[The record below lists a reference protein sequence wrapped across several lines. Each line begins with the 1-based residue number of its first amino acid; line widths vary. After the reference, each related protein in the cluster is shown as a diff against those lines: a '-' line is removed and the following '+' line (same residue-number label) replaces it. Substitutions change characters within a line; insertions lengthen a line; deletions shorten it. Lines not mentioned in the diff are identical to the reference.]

1 MFQRRIPEWLR
12 HAPAPGVR
20 GFAVLASVESAARG
34 ILVSVFPIAM
44 YRTFEDSK
52 TVSEIYFL
60 IGIGSLI
67 TVLLVPWLIRFVP
80 RRWMYSVGA
89 LLMISGGASAA
100 LGGPLLLPIGL
111 TASTMATVI
120 LFVCFNAYVLDY
132 VDRTALG
139 ECETLRLFY
148 SGLAWTIG
156 PFLGIWLMTQWAPAP
171 FVLSALAATIMLA
184 VFWVMRLG
192 NGKLITR
199 ARAPQPNPLAY
210 LPRFFAQPRLIA
222 GWSFAVLRTCGWW
235 VYVVY
240 LPIYAVESGFSDQLG
255 GLLLSITNGFLFLTP
270 FMLRWMRAHSVRHA
284 VRTGFFGSAMAFAL
298 AAALGDQPMI
308 AIGLLMTGS
317 FYLILLD
324 MSGGLPFLMAVKP
337 SERTEMSA
345 VYATY
350 RDVSGVVTPGIARLV
365 LAVAPLPMVFAA
377 TALGLVGA
385 LAISARLHPRLG
397 LRRGVGA

>member
-12 HAPAPGVR
+12 HAPTPSVR
-20 GFAVLASVESAARG
+20 GFAVLASVESVARG

-44 YRTFEDSK
+44 YKTFGDSR

-60 IGIGSLI
+60 IGVASLV

-80 RRWMYSVGA
+80 RRWMYTIGA
-89 LLMISGGASAA
+89 LMMISGGFSAA
-100 LGGPLLLPIGL
+100 LGGPVLLPIGL
-111 TASTMATVI
+111 TACTVATVI
-120 LFVCFNAYVLDY
+120 VFVCVNAYVLDY
-132 VDRTALG
+132 IERTSLG

-156 PFLGIWLMTQWAPAP
+156 PFLGIWLMNQWAPAP
-171 FVLSALAATIMLA
+171 FILSGLAATIMLG

-192 NGKLITR
+192 DGKLITR

-240 LPIYAVESGFSDQLG
+240 LPIYAVESGYSDQLG

-270 FMLRWMRAHSVRHA
+270 FMLRWMRARSVRHA
-284 VRTGFFGSAMAFAL
+284 VRIGFFGSATAFAL
-298 AAALGDQPMI
+298 AAALGNQPVI

-317 FYLILLD
+317 FFLILLD
-324 MSGGLPFLMAVKP
+324 MCGGLPFLMAVKP

-350 RDVSGVVTPGIARLV
+350 RDVSGVVTPGVARLV
-365 LAVAPLPMVFAA
+365 LAIAPLPMVFAA
-377 TALGLVGA
+377 TSLGLAGA
-385 LAISARLHPRLG
+385 LVISASLHPRLG
-397 LRRGVGA
+397 LRRVLRA